1 MNQGNIS
8 TLTEKEITFLTTI
21 INRGIKEVKPIIGKE
36 GIQYE
41 PLDDILKEN
50 DYDWDIICDL
60 LKTIAKK
67 KILNK
72 KGYEKLVLCPKCGSP
87 HVYTKYSCPK
97 CESTD
102 ISNMR
107 LVEHPFCGYTGTL
120 DSFRKGSNLVCPRC
134 NTKLGS
140 RASDT
145 SMKSGGVRKRDY
157 KIIGSTFECDKCG
170 LKSDRPN
177 IVHNCTEC
185 TSNFNYQNSNYE
197 KIFSYEIPEN
207 IIKELRTSKEIAI
220 LIVEDD
226 DDDAEILQIHLKK
239 HKDFN
244 ISRVSRGDEGLKILE
259 ENIFDIILLDYGLP
273 DINGIDFLKKMRE
286 NGIISPVIFF
296 TGRDDRNSAVESM
309 KLGASDYLIKSVEEY
324 EKVAST
330 IKQIVNR
337 KFQ

>member
-8 TLTEKEITFLTTI
+8 TLTEEEITFLTTI

-50 DYDWDIICDL
+50 DYDWDTIYEL
-60 LKTIAKK
+60 LKTIVKK
-67 KILNK
+67 GRLNK

-134 NTKLGS
+134 NIKLGS

-145 SMKSGGVRKRDY
+145 SMKSGGVHKRDY

-239 HKDFN
+239 HKNFN
-244 ISRVSRGDEGLKILE
+244 VSRVSRGDEGLKILG

-273 DINGIDFLKKMRE
+273 DMNGIDFLKKMRE

-309 KLGASDYLIKSVEEY
+309 KLGASDYLIKSAEEY
-324 EKVAST
+324 GKVAST
-330 IKQIVNR
+330 IRQIVNR
-337 KFQ
+337 

>member
-1 MNQGNIS
+1 MNQGNLS
-8 TLTEKEITFLTTI
+8 TLTEEEITFLTII
-21 INRGIKEVKPIIGKE
+21 INRGIKEVNPIIGNE

-50 DYDWDIICDL
+50 NYDWDNIYGL
-60 LKTIAKK
+60 LKAIAKK
-67 KILNK
+67 GVLDK

-87 HVYTKYSCPK
+87 NVYTKYSCPK

-134 NTKLGS
+134 KTKLSS
-140 RASDT
+140 RASDV
-145 SMKSGGVRKRDY
+145 SMKSGSVRKRDY

-170 LKSDRPN
+170 WKSDRPN
-177 IVHNCTEC
+177 IVHNCAVC
-185 TSNFNYQNSNYE
+185 TSNFSYKNSNYE

-220 LIVEDD
+220 LIVEDN

-244 ISRVSRGDEGLKILE
+244 ILRVSRGDEGLNMLE

-273 DINGIDFLKKMRE
+273 DMNGIDFLKKMRE
-286 NGIISPVIFF
+286 KGIMPPVLFF

-337 KFQ
+337 